1 MFRSGEDTEDAKAT
15 EGNSVTIIGPQV
27 SIDGDVAFSGNLR
40 VQGRIV
46 GNITCRSEFD
56 GTTVVHAS
64 GSVSGTIKSPR
75 IVVAGRVQG
84 PVRATESLEIQ
95 RGATLVGDA
104 SYQRI
109 VIRAGGVIEGSLI
122 PTIPAAT
129 DASERERRLPR
140 AEPPAID
147 MPEADGD
154 VPVRGPFLSGRRF
167 ALAMALVVA
176 AAGAGWWMHL
186 APTAGEPARI
196 ASGRQDGPV
205 VPTVPAAVDR
215 PPTVVP
221 AAVVPAAT
229 AVPAPPDSPQTIAN
243 SSAAVPPPADEPLED
258 PGKEV
263 TAHGMEA
270 DKPAGFFFV
279 ETREPAVLFIRNRND
294 PSEGTRLEFPRRTKK
309 KVSIAKNEVVR
320 VAQGRNTVI
329 FYQGRKLSPR
339 TIERGAWIT
348 FVPAPRSGEE

>member
-1 MFRSGEDTEDAKAT
+1 MFRSAEDAEDAKAT

-46 GNITCRSEFD
+46 GNVTCRSEFD
-56 GTTVVHAS
+56 GTTVIHAS

-75 IVVAGRVQG
+75 IVIAGRVQG
-84 PVRATESLEIQ
+84 PVQTAESLEIQ

-122 PTIPAAT
+122 PTIPATT
-129 DASERERRLPR
+129 DAAERARRLPR
-140 AEPPAID
+140 AVPPAVDI
-147 MPEADGD
+147 PEADGD
-154 VPVRGPFLSGRRF
+154 VPARGRFLSGRRL
-167 ALAMALVVA
+167 ALAIALVVV

-196 ASGRQDGPV
+196 TSDRQDGPV
-205 VPTVPAAVDR
+205 VPAVPAVVDR

-221 AAVVPAAT
+221 AVVLPAAT
-229 AVPAPPDSPQTIAN
+229 AVPASPDTPKTIAN
-243 SSAAVPPPADEPLED
+243 SAAAVPPPADEPLAD

-263 TAHGMEA
+263 TAHGIEA

-279 ETREPAVLFIRNRND
+279 ETREPAVLFIKNRND
-294 PSEGTRLEFPRRTKK
+294 TSEGTRLEFPRRTRK
-309 KVSIAKNEVVR
+309 KVSIATNEVVR

-339 TIERGAWIT
+339 TIERGAWIG
-348 FVPAPRSGEE
+348 FVPAPRRGEE

>member
-1 MFRSGEDTEDAKAT
+1 MFRSAEDAKAA

-27 SIDGDVAFSGNLR
+27 NIDGDVAFSGDLR

-56 GTTVVHAS
+56 GTTVIHAS

-75 IVVAGRVQG
+75 IVIAGRVHG
-84 PVRATESLEIQ
+84 PVHTAESLEIQ

-122 PTIPAAT
+122 PTIPATT
-129 DASERERRLPR
+129 DAAARERRLPR
-140 AEPPAID
+140 AEPPAVDI
-147 MPEADGD
+147 PETNGD
-154 VPVRGPFLSGRRF
+154 VPVRGRFLSGRRF

-176 AAGAGWWMHL
+176 AAGAGWWMRL

-205 VPTVPAAVDR
+205 APAVPAVVDR
-215 PPTVVP
+215 P

-229 AVPAPPDSPQTIAN
+229 AVPATPDSPKTTAN
-243 SSAAVPPPADEPLED
+243 SAAAVPPPADEPLED

-279 ETREPAVLFIRNRND
+279 ETREPAVLFIKNRND

-320 VAQGRNTVI
+320 VAQGRNTFI

-339 TIERGAWIT
+339 TIERGAWIG